1 MELRN
6 YMEELGYTREEIEE
20 IFEEMEEGRES

>member
-6 YMEELGYTREEIEE
+6 YMEELGYTKEEMEE
-20 IFEEMEEGRES
+20 IFEEMEEERES

>member
-1 MELRN
+1 MELKN
-6 YMEELGYTREEIEE
+6 YMEELGFTKEEIEE